1 MAKNKVINTVLNL
14 RDNMSGGLLKA
25 AQNAKKAGAQINND
39 MLSATRQVVA
49 FKNKAVDGITS
60 FAKTAVGVGVAGA
73 TALTTAFIALDGA
86 TEEYRIAMG
95 KLNTAYESAGYSAQ
109 TATQAYRDFYG
120 ILGDVDTATEA
131 SQLLAKLAENEQDVS
146 TWTRIAAG
154 VSGTFGDSLPVE
166 GLIEAANETAKV
178 GTVTGQLAD
187 ALNWGTLAGEKF
199 GVALKADTE
208 ANEDWNKAVLA
219 ASSAEDY
226 FNLALESCGSEAERN
241 KLIMDTLAR
250 GYESAADAFYKNNK
264 QVIDARRNQ
273 ATLDEI
279 TAKLGDTSALV
290 KNRLWEMFGAAEDG
304 SLRGG
309 SALAWLN
316 EKADQFSG
324 WVASFDISSWTTQF
338 DQGFATVRAAAGR
351 AFDWIKT
358 NVVPV
363 ASALKDAAVEAFGWM
378 QENVLPKVEGVLGK
392 AADAFEW
399 MARNMDKVGPVLEG
413 LVKLWAAS
421 KVAKFGT
428 DVLGA
433 GNDLWQ
439 FGKTIFKVAGTDIP
453 KAGSKFRGGF
463 SKVLDGGLKISE
475 KLGTGIVKLGGFF
488 GKIIGKV
495 GGVGK
500 ALLGL
505 AAAHPVITAIIAAA
519 GLIITNWDKI
529 KPVLESLW
537 NKAKEVFGAIRDW
550 AVDRF
555 NAIKDTATNLLTSIK
570 DTFTRIKDAI
580 AGAFNSA
587 KDAVGSFFSWIG
599 DKLSWLDN
607 KVESIPILGSVY
619 KGGKALVGGAADFI
633 GSLIGGNALGT
644 SYWKGGLTRVGERGG
659 EILNLP
665 SGTQI
670 IPHDVSKRV
679 AGGQTVQVY
688 VTVQG
693 NIIGNR
699 QYADELGET
708 IVQRILR
715 ALDNM

>member
-1 MAKNKVINTVLNL
+1 MAKNKVINTVLTL

-25 AQNAKKAGAQINND
+25 AKNAQKANKQITND
-39 MLSATRQVVA
+39 MITATRQVVA

-73 TALTTAFIALDGA
+73 SALTAAFLSLDSA
-86 TEEYRIAMG
+86 TEEYRRAQG
-95 KLNTAYESAGYSAQ
+95 RLNTAYEAAGYSAQ

-120 ILGDVDTATEA
+120 ILGDTDTATEA
-131 SQLLAKLAENEQDVS
+131 SQLLAKLAQSEEDVS

-154 VSGTFGDSLPVE
+154 VSGTFGDSLPIE
-166 GLIEAANETAKV
+166 GLIEAANETAKT
-178 GTVTGQLAD
+178 GTVTGVLAD
-187 ALNWGTLAGEKF
+187 ALNWGALAGEKF
-199 GVALKADTE
+199 GVALKANTE
-208 ANEDWNKAVLA
+208 ANEDWNKAVSEA
-219 ASSAEDY
+219 QSAEDY
-226 FNLALESCGSEAERN
+226 FNLALESCSSEAERN
-241 KLIMDTLAR
+241 RLIMDALSR
-250 GYESAADAFYKNNK
+250 GYEDAATAFYQNN
-264 QVIDARRNQ
+264 QQLVASRNQ
-273 ATLDEI
+273 QAALQEV
-279 TAKLGDTSALV
+279 TAGLGETSATV
-290 KNRLWEMFGAAEDG
+290 KTRVLELFGAMTDG
-304 SLRGG
+304 TVRPG
-309 SALAWLN
+309 SALDWLSG
-316 EKADQFSG
+316 KAEQFSA
-324 WVASFDISSWTTQF
+324 WVDGLDLGALVTQF

-399 MARNMDKVGPVLEG
+399 MAQNMDKVGPVLEG

-607 KVESIPILGSVY
+607 KIESIPILGSLY
-619 KGGKALVGGAADFI
+619 SGGKALVGGAADFI
-633 GSLIGGNALGT
+633 GGLIGGNALGT
-644 SYWKGGLTRVGERGG
+644 SYWKGGLTRVNERGG

-670 IPHDVSKRV
+670 IPHDVSRRV

-693 NIIGNR
+693 NVIGNR

>member
-1 MAKNKVINTVLNL
+1 MAKNKVINTVLTL

-25 AQNAKKAGAQINND
+25 AQNAKKSGAKIDSSMIQ
-39 MLSATRQVVA
+39 STRRVIA
-49 FKNKAVDGITS
+49 FKNKAVS
-60 FAKTAVGVGVAGA
+60 AMQEFAKKSAVAAGA
-73 TALTTAFIALDGA
+73 AVTGLTTAFLALDGA
-86 TEEYRIAMG
+86 TEEYRIAQG
-95 KLNTAYESAGYSAQ
+95 RLNTAYEAAGYSAQ

-120 ILGDVDTATEA
+120 ILGDTDTATEA
-131 SQLLAKLAENEQDVS
+131 SQLLAKLVKNEQDVS

-154 VSGTFGDSLPVE
+154 VSGTFGDSLPIE

-178 GTVTGQLAD
+178 GTVTGTLAD
-187 ALNWGTLAGEKF
+187 ALNWGALAGEKF

-208 ANEDWNKAVLA
+208 ANKDWNKAVSEA
-219 ASSAEDY
+219 ESAEDY
-226 FNLALESCGSEAERN
+226 FNLALQNCSSEAERN
-241 KLIMDTLAR
+241 KLIMDALAR
-250 GYESAADAFYKNNK
+250 GYEGAADAFYKNNGALVASRK
-264 QVIDARRNQ
+264 QQSAIQ
-273 ATLDEI
+273 GI
-279 TAKLGDTSALV
+279 TAGLGETSSNV
-290 KNRLWEMFGAAEDG
+290 KGKVLELFGAMTDG
-304 SLRGG
+304 TVRPG
-309 SALAWLN
+309 SALDWLSG
-316 EKADQFSG
+316 KAEQFSA
-324 WVASFDISSWTTQF
+324 WVDGLDLGALVTQF

-399 MARNMDKVGPVLEG
+399 MAQNMDKVGPVLEG

-599 DKLSWLDN
+599 DKLSWLDD
-607 KVESIPILGSVY
+607 KIESIPILGSLY
-619 KGGKALVGGAADFI
+619 SGGKALIGGAADFI
-633 GSLIGGNALGT
+633 GGLIGGNALGT
-644 SYWKGGLTRVGERGG
+644 SYWKGGLTRVNERGG

-670 IPHDVSKRV
+670 IPHDVSRRV

>member
-95 KLNTAYESAGYSAQ
+95 KLNTAFDAAGFSA
-109 TATQAYRDFYG
+109 TAARKSYRNFYA

-154 VSGTFGDSLPVE
+154 VSGTFGDSLPIE
-166 GLIEAANETAKV
+166 GLIESSNETAKV
-178 GTVTGQLAD
+178 GKVTGQLAD
-187 ALNWGTLAGEKF
+187 ALNWAGIME
-199 GVALKADTE
+199 DTF
-208 ANEDWNKAVLA
+208 NERLA
-219 ASSAEDY
+219 A
-226 FNLALESCGSEAERN
+226 CGSESERN
-241 KLIMDTLAR
+241 KLIMDTLAQT
-250 GYESAADAFYKNNK
+250 YEGAADAFYKNNSAL
-264 QVIDARRNQ
+264 VASRNQ
-273 ATLDEI
+273 QSAMQEI
-279 TAKLGDTSALV
+279 TAGLGETSSNV
-290 KNRLWEMFGAAEDG
+290 KGKVLELFGAMSDG
-304 SLRGG
+304 TVRPG
-309 SALAWLN
+309 SALDWLSG
-316 EKADQFSG
+316 KAEQFSA
-324 WVASFDISSWTTQF
+324 WVDGLDLGTLATQF
-338 DQGFATVRAAAGR
+338 DQGFATAVDKAGQAFNWVQENGDTIISVLKTIAAAWGI
-351 AFDWIKT
+351 AKVIQFT
-358 NVVPV
+358 GSVV
-363 ASALKDAAVEAFGWM
+363 SA
-378 QENVLPKVEGVLGK
+378 
-392 AADAFEW
+392 
-399 MARNMDKVGPVLEG
+399 
-413 LVKLWAAS
+413 
-421 KVAKFGT
+421 GT
-428 DVLGA
+428 TIF
-433 GNDLWQ
+433 N
-439 FGKTIFKVAGTDIP
+439 FGKTVMALVSANPIVLLI
-453 KAGSKFRGGF
+453 GGAIAA
-463 SKVLDGGLKISE
+463 V
-475 KLGTGIVKLGGFF
+475 
-488 GKIIGKV
+488 
-495 GGVGK
+495 
-500 ALLGL
+500 ALL
-505 AAAHPVITAIIAAA
+505 IA
-519 GLIITNWDKI
+519 NWDKVKSAASQLWTKI
-529 KPVLESLW
+529 KET
-537 NKAKEVFGAIRDW
+537 FGG
-550 AVDRF
+550 
-555 NAIKDTATNLLTSIK
+555 IKDSIV
-570 DTFTRIKDAI
+570 
-580 AGAFNSA
+580 GAFEGA
-587 KDAVGSFFSWIG
+587 KDKISGFFSW
-599 DKLSWLDN
+599 LDD

-644 SYWKGGLTRVGERGG
+644 SYWKGGLTRVNERGG